1 MTTFKLNA
9 AVYQRLQAV
18 SRNENYMQQVYD
30 LIRWMTK
37 QSKTTNNNTQKIL
50 VDISR
55 PSSFDEFVEMVSF
68 TTLFISQVLT

>member
-1 MTTFKLNA
+1 
-9 AVYQRLQAV
+9 
-18 SRNENYMQQVYD
+18 
-30 LIRWMTK
+30 MTK